1 MNGKRRSWK
10 ASPLIRL
17 GRLTALGRVCAGDPS
32 GAQAVL
38 NAGTGVG
45 VFVIEEGGCGAL
57 ARTVKAGDSRAVLL
71 EDAALRIDARAANDT
86 RSLLLEKCQSLGL
99 ARSDVPVKALLDS
112 FLYYLVGVNI
122 DRSHRRGAFDY
133 MRRPLKA

>member
-1 MNGKRRSWK
+1 M
-10 ASPLIRL
+10 AAAP
-17 GRLTALGRVCAGDPS
+17 
-32 GAQAVL
+32 
-38 NAGTGVG
+38 
-45 VFVIEEGGCGAL
+45 L

-133 MRRPLKA
+133 MAAAFDGMMMAMCAKPDFGPYDEFI